1 MKQTLLWLMS
11 LASTGYAGSFDPLE
25 HLGANSPW
33 FAGPNVNKI
42 SSDIP
47 DGCSVDQAVY
57 VVRHGSRYP
66 DPGAY
71 EEWQALHEAI
81 QSASFRA
88 SGSLE
93 FLSDWKPVLS
103 HPEEQIAQVSIT
115 GYKELYNLG
124 ADLRFRYPTFY
135 KDNTPFLLWA
145 NQYQRTVD
153 SARSDRTRLFAR
165 GYLGPNSS
173 FADIYAIDADAVGA
187 AGNSL
192 ATSDQCPLFK
202 DASGG
207 DYATTWDSIYLPPI
221 TKRLNKLIHG
231 NLTLTDNQVSIFPYL
246 CGFETQIT
254 GSTSPFC
261 NVFTKE
267 EILQYEYRQDLRYY
281 YGTGAG
287 AGKNM
292 TVQFPVLQGI
302 VNLLK
307 EGPNATT
314 ETSSG
319 SEKLPHL
326 IVAFTHDN
334 QINELASILGVFDNQ
349 EPLSAKRIDRDRIYV
364 SSRTSPMRGTIA
376 FERLNCKARKGNSV
390 NVRILLNDAVY
401 PVPSC
406 RSGPG
411 KSCPVEEYA
420 KYVEKQKRK
429 YGSYASVCGLSA
441 DELTTIGEDE
451 SVTFF
456 KNLTLPFLSVVKP

>member
-1 MKQTLLWLMS
+1 MKHELLLLMS
-11 LASTGYAGSFDPLE
+11 FGFASHAVFFNPLE

-33 FAGPNVNKI
+33 FAGRNVNWI
-42 SSDIP
+42 SADVP
-47 DGCSVDQAVY
+47 EGCSVDQAVY

-71 EEWQALHEAI
+71 EEWQALHEVI
-81 QSASFRA
+81 QSADFRA
-88 SGSLE
+88 AGSLQ
-93 FLSDWKPVLS
+93 FLSEWSPVLS
-103 HPEEQIAQVSIT
+103 HPEEQIAQLSLT

-124 ADLRFRYPTFY
+124 VDLRFRYPTFY
-135 KDNTPFLLWA
+135 EDNTPFLLWA
-145 NQYQRTVD
+145 NEYPRTVD
-153 SARSDRTRLFAR
+153 SARLFAR

-173 FADIYAIDADAVGA
+173 FADIYAINVDAVGA

-192 ATSDQCPLFK
+192 ATSDQCPNFE

-207 DYATTWDSIYLPPI
+207 DYAATWDSIYLPPI
-221 TKRLNKLIHG
+221 TKRLNRLIRG
-231 NLTLTDNQVSIFPYL
+231 NLTLTDSQVSIFPYL

-254 GSTSPFC
+254 GKASPFC
-261 NVFTKE
+261 NIFTKE

-292 TVQFPVLQGI
+292 TVMYPVLQGI

-307 EGPNATT
+307 EGPEATA
-314 ETSSG
+314 ETTG
-319 SEKLPHL
+319 GTEKLPPL
-326 IVAFTHDN
+326 IMAFTHDN
-334 QINELASILGVFDNQ
+334 QINELASLLGVFDRQ
-349 EPLSAKRIDRDRIYV
+349 KPLSARRIDHDRIYV

-376 FERLNCKARKGNSV
+376 FERLNCETPEGNSV

-411 KSCPVEEYA
+411 MSCPVDKYA
-420 KYVEKQKRK
+420 KYVAKQKSK
-429 YGSYASVCGLSA
+429 YGSFASVCGLRE

-456 KNLTLPFLSVVKP
+456 KNLTLPFLTVVKP

>member
-1 MKQTLLWLMS
+1 MRQNLFWLMS
-11 LASTGYAGSFDPLE
+11 LSSASYALSFDSDFDPRE
-25 HLGANSPW
+25 HVGANSPW

-42 SSDIP
+42 SSDVP
-47 DGCSVDQAVY
+47 EGCSVDQAVY

-71 EEWQALHEAI
+71 AEWQALHEAI
-81 QSASFRA
+81 QSATFKA

-93 FLSDWKPVLS
+93 FLSDWSPVLS
-103 HPEEQIAQVSIT
+103 HPDDQIAQVSIT

-124 ADLRFRYPTFY
+124 TDLRFRYPTFY
-135 KDNTPFLLWA
+135 ADNTPFLLWA
-145 NQYQRTVD
+145 NEYQRTVD
-153 SARSDRTRLFAR
+153 SARLFAR

-173 FADIYAIDADAVGA
+173 LADIYTINADAAGA

-192 ATSDQCPLFK
+192 ATSDQCPNFK
-202 DASGG
+202 DVSGG

-221 TKRLNKLIHG
+221 TKRLNKLIRG
-231 NLTLTDNQVSIFPYL
+231 NLTLTDSQVSIFPYL
-246 CGFETQIT
+246 CGFESQIT
-254 GSTSPFC
+254 GSRSPFC
-261 NVFTKE
+261 NIFTKN

-292 TVQFPVLQGI
+292 TVMYPVLQGI
-302 VNLLK
+302 VNLLH
-307 EGPNATT
+307 EGPETTT

-319 SEKLPHL
+319 TQTLPPL

-334 QINELASILGVFDNQ
+334 QINELASLLGVFENQ
-349 EPLSAKRIDRDRIYV
+349 KPLSAKKIDSNRIFV

-376 FERLNCKARKGNSV
+376 FERLNCSSRKGNSV

-401 PVPSC
+401 PIPSC

-411 KSCPVEEYA
+411 SSCPVDKYA
-420 KYVEKQKRK
+420 KYVTKQKSK
-429 YGSYASVCGLSA
+429 YGSYASICGLSD
-441 DELTTIGEDE
+441 DELTTIGKDE

-456 KNLTLPFLSVVKP
+456 KNLTLPFLTPVKP

>member
-1 MKQTLLWLMS
+1 MKQSLLWLIS
-11 LASTGYAGSFDPLE
+11 LSSTSYAVSFDPLE

-33 FAGPNVNKI
+33 FAGPNVNRI
-42 SSDIP
+42 SP
-47 DGCSVDQAVY
+47 GVPEGCSVDQAVY

-81 QSASFRA
+81 QSADFHA
-88 SGSLE
+88 TGSLS

-124 ADLRFRYPTFY
+124 VDLRFRYPTFY
-135 KDNTPFLLWA
+135 TDNTPFLLWA
-145 NQYQRTVD
+145 NKYQRTVD
-153 SARSDRTRLFAR
+153 SARLFAR
-165 GYLGPNSS
+165 GYLGPNST
-173 FADIYAIDADAVGA
+173 FANIHAIDSKATGA

-192 ATSDQCPLFK
+192 ATSDQCPNFE

-207 DYATTWDSIYLPPI
+207 DYSTTWDSIYLPPI

-231 NLTLTDNQVSIFPYL
+231 NLTLTDSQVSIFPYL
-246 CGFETQIT
+246 CGFESQIT
-254 GSTSPFC
+254 GSISPFC
-261 NVFTKE
+261 DIFTEK
-267 EILQYEYRQDLRYY
+267 EILEYEYRQDLRYY

-292 TVQFPVLQGI
+292 TVQYPVLQGI

-307 EGPNATT
+307 EGPDATT
-314 ETSSG
+314 ESSNG
-319 SEKLPHL
+319 SEKLPPL

-349 EPLSAKRIDRDRIYV
+349 QPLSAKKVDNDRVFV
-364 SSRTSPMRGTIA
+364 SSHTSPMRGTIA
-376 FERLNCKARKGNSV
+376 FERLNCKANKGNSV

-401 PVPSC
+401 PIPSC

-411 KSCPVEEYA
+411 SSCPVDEYA
-420 KYVEKQKRK
+420 RYVAKQKRK
-429 YGSYASVCGLSA
+429 YGSYASICGLGE

-456 KNLTLPFLSVVKP
+456 KNLTLPFLGVVKP